1 MASPPE
7 RPRTDYGSAGVDA
20 DAVEAG
26 LAGLVRHVRATWP
39 NADSG
44 LGAIKVGLG
53 YFASVL
59 DFGGVGVAVCTDGI
73 GTKALIAQMT
83 GRYDTVGI
91 DCVAMNVN
99 DLICVGA
106 RPITLVDY
114 VAVERAEPA
123 MLSSAGAQV

>member
-39 NADSG
+39 DADSG

-53 YFASVL
+53 YSRASS
-59 DFGGVGVAVCTDGI
+59 I
-73 GTKALIAQMT
+73 
-83 GRYDTVGI
+83 
-91 DCVAMNVN
+91 
-99 DLICVGA
+99 
-106 RPITLVDY
+106 
-114 VAVERAEPA
+114 
-123 MLSSAGAQV
+123 SAASAWPSAPMGSAPRR